1 MEVALMANANG
12 IPKLFDLTGH
22 VAIVTGS
29 GRGLGAAI
37 ARGLACAGASVML
50 CSRTK
55 AEVERTAGEIVRHG
69 GRAAAVVTD
78 TSDRKSCQHLVD
90 QTVSKFGKLDILVNN
105 AGIDSIGPAEHLSDE
120 AWDRVVNTNL
130 KGYFICSQVAARQM
144 LAQATGGSII
154 NNSSICSVIGI
165 NGLTVYSATKGG
177 VNQLTRVMAVEWA
190 KRGIRVNA
198 IAPGYFDNIMQD
210 ATAEHANSEK
220 QKQVITFTPM
230 GRRGKPDELIGPVIF
245 LASEASSYVTGAIL
259 FVDGGYT
266 AQ

>member
-1 MEVALMANANG
+1 MEVLLMVGVSSVA
-12 IPKLFDLTGH
+12 KLFNLSNR

-37 ARGLACAGASVML
+37 ARGLAAAGASVML

-55 AEVERTAGEIVRHG
+55 VEVERTAGEIIRCG
-69 GRAAAVVTD
+69 GQAAAIVAD
-78 TSDRKSCQHLVD
+78 TSDRTSCQRLID
-90 QTVSKFGKLDILVNN
+90 QTVSRFGRLDVLVNN
-105 AGIDSIGPAEHLSDE
+105 AGIDSIGPAEDLTDD
-120 AWDRVVNTNL
+120 AWERVVNTNL
-130 KGYFICSQVAARQM
+130 KGYFMCSQIAARQM
-144 LAQATGGSII
+144 LAQGTGGSII
-154 NNSSICSVIGI
+154 NNSSICSVIGV

-220 QKQVITFTPM
+220 QKQVVAFTPL
-230 GRRGKPDELIGPVIF
+230 GRRGEPDELIGPVIF
-245 LASEASSYVTGAIL
+245 LASEASSYVTGVIL

>member
-1 MEVALMANANG
+1 MVGVSAA
-12 IPKLFDLTGH
+12 PKLFDLSNQ

-37 ARGLACAGASVML
+37 ARGLAAAGAAVML
-50 CSRTK
+50 CSRTQ
-55 AEVERTAGEIVRHG
+55 AEVERTAAEIVRNG
-69 GRAAAVVTD
+69 GNASAVVAD
-78 TSDRKSCQHLVD
+78 TSDRASCQHLID
-90 QTVSKFGKLDILVNN
+90 QTISRFGKLNVLVNN
-105 AGIDSIGPAEHLSDE
+105 AGIDSISSAEDLTDD
-120 AWDRVVNTNL
+120 AWERVVNTNL
-130 KGYFICSQVAARQM
+130 KGYFICSQLAARQM
-144 LAQATGGSII
+144 LAQGSGGSIV
-154 NNSSICSVIGI
+154 NNSSICSIIGV

-210 ATAEHANSEK
+210 ATAEHASSDK
-220 QKQVITFTPM
+220 QKQVIAFTPM
-230 GRRGKPDELIGPVIF
+230 GRRGQPEELIGPVIF

>member
-1 MEVALMANANG
+1 MVGVSSA
-12 IPKLFDLTGH
+12 PKLFDLSNQ

-37 ARGLACAGASVML
+37 ARGLAAAGATVML
-50 CSRTK
+50 CSRTQ
-55 AEVERTAGEIVRHG
+55 AEVECIAVEIVRNG
-69 GRAAAVVTD
+69 GKAAAVVAD
-78 TSDRKSCQHLVD
+78 TSDRASCQRLID
-90 QTVSKFGKLDILVNN
+90 QTISKFGKLNVLVNN
-105 AGIDSIGPAEHLSDE
+105 AGIDSISPAEDLTDDG
-120 AWDRVVNTNL
+120 WDRVVNTNL
-130 KGYFICSQVAARQM
+130 KGYFLCSQIAARQM
-144 LAQATGGSII
+144 LAQGSGGSII
-154 NNSSICSVIGI
+154 NNSSICSIIGV

-210 ATAEHANSEK
+210 ATAEHATSEK
-220 QKQVITFTPM
+220 QKQVLAFTPM
-230 GRRGKPDELIGPVIF
+230 GRRGQPEELIGPVIF

>member
-1 MEVALMANANG
+1 MVG
-12 IPKLFDLTGH
+12 VSSVPTLFDLSNQ

-37 ARGLACAGASVML
+37 ARGLATAGAAVML
-50 CSRTK
+50 CSRTQ
-55 AEVERTAGEIVRHG
+55 AEVERIAAEIVRDG
-69 GRAAAVVTD
+69 GKAAAVVAD
-78 TSDRKSCQHLVD
+78 TSDRASCQHLID
-90 QTVSKFGKLDILVNN
+90 QTISKFGKLNVLVNN
-105 AGIDSIGPAEHLSDE
+105 AGIDSISPAEDLTDD
-120 AWDRVVNTNL
+120 AWERVVNTNL
-130 KGYFICSQVAARQM
+130 KGYFICSQLAARQM
-144 LAQATGGSII
+144 LAQGGGGSIV
-154 NNSSICSVIGI
+154 NNSSICSIIGV

-210 ATAEHANSEK
+210 ATAEHASSDK
-220 QKQVITFTPM
+220 QKQVLAFTPM
-230 GRRGKPDELIGPVIF
+230 GRRGQPEELIGPVIF

>member
-1 MEVALMANANG
+1 MVGVSSVA
-12 IPKLFDLTGH
+12 KLFDLSNR

-37 ARGLACAGASVML
+37 ARGLASVGASVML

-55 AEVERTAGEIVRHG
+55 VEVERTAAEIICCG
-69 GRAAAVVTD
+69 GKAAAIVAD
-78 TSDRKSCQHLVD
+78 TSARTSCQRLID
-90 QTVSKFGKLDILVNN
+90 QTVSRFGRLDVLVNN
-105 AGIDSIGPAEHLSDE
+105 AGIDSIGPAEDLTDD
-120 AWDRVVNTNL
+120 AWERVVNTNL
-130 KGYFICSQVAARQM
+130 KGYFMCSQIAARQM
-144 LAQATGGSII
+144 LVQGTGGSII
-154 NNSSICSVIGI
+154 NNSSICSVIGV

-220 QKQVITFTPM
+220 QKQVIAFTPM
-230 GRRGKPDELIGPVIF
+230 GRRGEPDELIGPVIF
-245 LASEASSYVTGAIL
+245 LASEASSYVTGVIL

>member
-1 MEVALMANANG
+1 MVGVSSM
-12 IPKLFDLTGH
+12 PKLFDLSNQ

-37 ARGLACAGASVML
+37 ARGLAAAGASVML
-50 CSRTK
+50 CSRTQ
-55 AEVERTAGEIVRHG
+55 AEVECTAAGIVRNG
-69 GRAAAVVTD
+69 GNAAAVVAD
-78 TSDRKSCQHLVD
+78 TSDRASCQCLID
-90 QTVSKFGKLDILVNN
+90 QTISKFGKLNVLVNN
-105 AGIDSIGPAEHLSDE
+105 AGIDSISPAEDLTDD
-120 AWDRVVNTNL
+120 AWERVVNTNL
-130 KGYFICSQVAARQM
+130 KGYFICSQLAARQM
-144 LAQATGGSII
+144 LAQGSGGSII
-154 NNSSICSVIGI
+154 NNSSICSIIGV

-177 VNQLTRVMAVEWA
+177 INQLTRVMAVEWA

-210 ATAEHANSEK
+210 ATAEHATSDK
-220 QKQVITFTPM
+220 QKQVLAFTPM
-230 GRRGKPDELIGPVIF
+230 GRRGQPEELIGPVIF

>member
-1 MEVALMANANG
+1 MAGVSSAPN
-12 IPKLFDLTGH
+12 LFDLSNQ

-37 ARGLACAGASVML
+37 ARGLATAGAAVML
-50 CSRTK
+50 CSRTES
-55 AEVERTAGEIVRHG
+55 EVERIAAEIVRDG
-69 GRAAAVVTD
+69 GRAAAVVVD
-78 TSDRKSCQHLVD
+78 TSDRASCQHLID
-90 QTVSKFGKLDILVNN
+90 QTISKFGKLNVLVNN
-105 AGIDSIGPAEHLSDE
+105 AGIDSISPAEDLTDD
-120 AWDRVVNTNL
+120 AWERVINTNL
-130 KGYFICSQVAARQM
+130 KGYFICSQLAARQM
-144 LAQATGGSII
+144 LAQGGGGSIV
-154 NNSSICSVIGI
+154 NNSSVCSIIGVH
-165 NGLTVYSATKGG
+165 GLAVYSATKGG

-210 ATAEHANSEK
+210 ATAEHASSDK
-220 QKQVITFTPM
+220 QKQVLAFTPM
-230 GRRGKPDELIGPVIF
+230 GRRGQPDELIGPVIF

>member
-1 MEVALMANANG
+1 MVG
-12 IPKLFDLTGH
+12 VSSVPKLFDLSNQ

-29 GRGLGAAI
+29 GRGLGASI
-37 ARGLACAGASVML
+37 ARGLAGAGASVMV
-50 CSRTK
+50 CSRTQ
-55 AEVERTAGEIVRHG
+55 AEVERIAAEIVRNG
-69 GRAAAVVTD
+69 GKAAAVVAD
-78 TSDRKSCQHLVD
+78 TSDRASCQRLID
-90 QTVSKFGKLDILVNN
+90 QTISKFGKLNVLVNN
-105 AGIDSIGPAEHLSDE
+105 AGIDSISSAEDLTDD
-120 AWDRVVNTNL
+120 AWERVVNTNL
-130 KGYFICSQVAARQM
+130 KGYFICSQLAARQM
-144 LAQATGGSII
+144 LAQGSGGSII
-154 NNSSICSVIGI
+154 NNSSICSIIGV

-210 ATAEHANSEK
+210 ATAEHATSAK
-220 QKQVITFTPM
+220 QNQVLAFTPM
-230 GRRGKPDELIGPVIF
+230 GRRGQPEELIGPVIF

>member
-1 MEVALMANANG
+1 MVGVNAVA
-12 IPKLFDLTGH
+12 KLFDLSNR

-37 ARGLACAGASVML
+37 ARGLAAAGASVML
-50 CSRTK
+50 CSRTR
-55 AEVERTAGEIVRHG
+55 AEVER
-69 GRAAAVVTD
+69 AAAGIVCSGGKAAAIVAD
-78 TSDRKSCQHLVD
+78 TSDRASCQRLVD
-90 QTVSKFGKLDILVNN
+90 QTVSRFGKLDVLVNN
-105 AGIDSIGPAEHLSDE
+105 AGIDSISPAEDLTDD
-120 AWDRVVNTNL
+120 AWERVVNTNL
-130 KGYFICSQVAARQM
+130 KGYFICSQIAARQM
-144 LAQATGGSII
+144 LAQGHGGSIV
-154 NNSSICSVIGI
+154 NNSSICSVIGV

-210 ATAEHANSEK
+210 ATAEHADSEK
-220 QKQVITFTPM
+220 QKQVIAFTPM

-245 LASEASSYVTGAIL
+245 LASEASSYVTGVVL

>member
-1 MEVALMANANG
+1 MAVAKSVPG
-12 IPKLFDLTGH
+12 LFDLSNK

-37 ARGLACAGASVML
+37 ARGLAGAGASVML
-50 CSRTK
+50 SSRTA
-55 AEVERTAGEIVRHG
+55 AELERTKSEIAAKG
-69 GRAAAVVTD
+69 GKAAATVVD
-78 TSDRKSCQHLVD
+78 TSDRTSCQRLID
-90 QTVSKFGKLDILVNN
+90 DTVVAFGRVDILVNN
-105 AGIDSIGPAEHLSDE
+105 AGIDAICAAEDLTDE

-144 LAQATGGSII
+144 LAQGTGGSII
-154 NNSSICSVIGI
+154 NNSSICSIVGVH
-165 NGLTVYSATKGG
+165 GLTVYSATKGG

-210 ATAEHANSEK
+210 ATAEHDRADK

-230 GRRGKPDELIGPVIF
+230 ARRGRPEELIGPVVF
-245 LASEASSYVTGAIL
+245 LASDASSYVTGAIL